1 MAKFVLCCGSGIVTS
16 THIRKKIE
24 EELDKRG
31 YKGKYSIT
39 QCRASEA
46 ATMSDGHD
54 AVISTTVLKTK
65 CACPIIVATGLLMNR
80 GTKEIY
86 DQIESY
92 LLAEKQ

>member
-1 MAKFVLCCGSGIVTS
+1 MRKFVLCCGSGIVTS

-31 YKGKYSIT
+31 YKGKYAIT
-39 QCRASEA
+39 QRRASEA

-65 CACPIIVATGLLMNR
+65 CACPIIVATGLLMNI
-80 GTKEIY
+80 GTQEIY
-86 DQIESY
+86 DQICSY
-92 LLAEKQ
+92 FTDED

>member
-1 MAKFVLCCGSGIVTS
+1 MRKFVLFCGSGIVTS

-31 YKGKYSIT
+31 YKGKYAIT

-80 GTKEIY
+80 GTQEIY
-86 DQIESY
+86 DQICSY
-92 LLAEKQ
+92 FTDED

>member
-1 MAKFVLCCGSGIVTS
+1 MRKFVLCCGSGIVTS

-39 QCRASEA
+39 QCRAFEA

-86 DQIESY
+86 DRIESFFTP
-92 LLAEKQ
+92 ED

>member
-1 MAKFVLCCGSGIVTS
+1 MKKFVLCCGSGIVTS

-31 YKGKYSIT
+31 YKGQYSIT

-54 AVISTTVLKTK
+54 AVISTTVLKTQCK
-65 CACPIIVATGLLMNR
+65 CPIIVATGLLMNR
-80 GTKEIY
+80 GTDEIY
-86 DQIESY
+86 AQIESY
-92 LLAEKQ
+92 LKEEE

>member
-1 MAKFVLCCGSGIVTS
+1 MRKFVLCCGSGIVTS

-31 YKGKYSIT
+31 YKGKYAIT

-86 DQIESY
+86 DQICSY
-92 LLAEKQ
+92 FTDED